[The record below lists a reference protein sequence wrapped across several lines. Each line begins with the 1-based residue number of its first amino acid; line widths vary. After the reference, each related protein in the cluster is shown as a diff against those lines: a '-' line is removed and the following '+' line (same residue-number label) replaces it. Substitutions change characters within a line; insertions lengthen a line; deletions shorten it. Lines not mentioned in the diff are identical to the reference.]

1 MHSKRS
7 RLCRF
12 QFTPLREGRRA
23 AMCAQSKRNAHF
35 NSRPSARGDRLA
47 NPSTSAARRFQFTPL
62 REGRRVQLPEIP
74 EVEPYFN
81 SRPSAR
87 GDVMGTARVTD
98 EALVFQ
104 FTPLREGRQK
114 WRIRRGRKNIS
125 IHAPPRGATKLL
137 KETRGEVKYFNSR
150 PSARGDEL
158 NSFAVHPTFISIHA
172 PPRGATDYR
181 VIRSGSATVFQFTP
195 LREGRLAIIWRWMC
209 LSYFNSRPSARGDGN
224 VWAF

>member
-1 MHSKRS
+1 MYFNSRPSARGDLVAQQAQQTLQISIHAPPRGATCRYVRS
-7 RLCRF
+7 IEAQCTFQFTPLREGRQVGESFNVRGETISIHAPPRGATGTAAGNPGGGTIF
-12 QFTPLREGRRA
+12 QFTPLREGRRDG
-23 AMCAQSKRNAHF
+23 HG
-35 NSRPSARGDRLA
+35 ARD
-47 NPSTSAARRFQFTPL
+47 
-62 REGRRVQLPEIP
+62 GRGV
-74 EVEPYFN
+74 
-81 SRPSAR
+81 
-87 GDVMGTARVTD
+87 G
-98 EALVFQ
+98 
-104 FTPLREGRQK
+104 
-114 WRIRRGRKNIS
+114 IS